1 MLHCYCEHTGISYF
15 AFSNYRN
22 STFRGICG
30 PGLQVARC
38 VFCWLAWFP
47 KRGCR
52 AESPPPHVTLGSLQH
67 MTSGLSPL
75 CPKRNG
81 VWSKIT
87 FWLLFVW
94 PLRPYSQDTLLFFC
108 MLPVLFI
115 VWNTYLLWFALITKA
130 DVLACSVRIR
140 LWTLTPRAKVACNCF
155 LDYLLL
161 LLNSICFTKYITF
174 PKAVFPS
181 CISRERLIPPNI
193 SCSGPAI
200 LNNHSLDTK
209 WVTAPEMA

>member
-1 MLHCYCEHTGISYF
+1 MPSKSVKCFSVIVNTGISYF

-30 PGLQVARC
+30 SGLQVARC

-94 PLRPYSQDTLLFFC
+94 PLRPYSQDTLLFVYVACAFHC
-108 MLPVLFI
+108 MKFLPLVICPHYKSWCPGLFSEDQI
-115 VWNTYLLWFALITKA
+115 VNTYSK
-130 DVLACSVRIR
+130 S
-140 LWTLTPRAKVACNCF
+140 
-155 LDYLLL
+155 
-161 LLNSICFTKYITF
+161 
-174 PKAVFPS
+174 
-181 CISRERLIPPNI
+181 
-193 SCSGPAI
+193 
-200 LNNHSLDTK
+200 
-209 WVTAPEMA
+209 